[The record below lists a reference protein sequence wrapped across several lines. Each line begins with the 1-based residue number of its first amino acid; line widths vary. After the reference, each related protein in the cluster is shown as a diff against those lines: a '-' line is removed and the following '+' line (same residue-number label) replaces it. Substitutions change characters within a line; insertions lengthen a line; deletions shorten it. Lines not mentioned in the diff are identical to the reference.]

1 MLNSFNR
8 LSKNKDFDKV
18 FQTGRSSYQE
28 VLGAKLIR
36 NNLDHNRFGVLVG
49 LKINKKAVV
58 RNKIKRQIKAA
69 IRLDEPFLKK
79 GYDCVIV
86 VFPLILAKNYQ
97 EIKANL
103 KASFKKLNFY
113 QD

>member
-1 MLNSFNR
+1 MLNRFNR

-18 FQTGRSSYQE
+18 FQKGRSNYQDI
-28 VLGAKLIR
+28 LGAKLIP

-49 LKINKKAVV
+49 LKVNKKAVI
-58 RNKIKRQIKAA
+58 RNKVKRQIKTA

-86 VFPLILAKNYQ
+86 VFPLILAKNYN
-97 EIKANL
+97 EIQAAL
-103 KASFKKLNFY
+103 KASFKRLKFY

>member
-8 LSKNKDFDKV
+8 LSKNKDFDNV
-18 FQTGRSSYQE
+18 FQRGRSSYQE
-28 VLGAKLIR
+28 ILGAKLIP

-49 LKINKKAVV
+49 LKVNKKAIV
-58 RNKIKRQIKAA
+58 RNQIKRRIKTA

-86 VFPLILAKNYQ
+86 VSPLILAKDYN
-97 EIKANL
+97 EIREAL
-103 KASFKKLNFY
+103 KAAFTKLNFY
-113 QD
+113 QK

>member
-1 MLNSFNR
+1 MLNRANR

-18 FQTGRSSYQE
+18 FRAGRSSYQE
-28 VLGAKLIR
+28 VLGAKLIP
-36 NNLDHNRFGVLVG
+36 NNLDYNRFGVLVG
-49 LKINKKAVV
+49 LKVNKKATV
-58 RNKIKRQIKAA
+58 RNKIKRRIKMA

-86 VFPLILAKNYQ
+86 VFPLILAKNYE
-97 EIKANL
+97 EIRATL
-103 KASFKKLNFY
+103 KLAFKKLNFY

>member
-18 FQTGRSSYQE
+18 FQKGRSSYQE
-28 VLGAKLIR
+28 VLGAKLIP

-49 LKINKKAVV
+49 LKINKKAVI
-58 RNKIKRQIKAA
+58 RNKVKRQIKAV
-69 IRLDEPFLKK
+69 IRLEEPFLKK

-86 VFPLILAKNYQ
+86 VLPLILAKKYSD
-97 EIKANL
+97 IKLNL
-103 KASFKKLNFY
+103 KTSFKKLNFY